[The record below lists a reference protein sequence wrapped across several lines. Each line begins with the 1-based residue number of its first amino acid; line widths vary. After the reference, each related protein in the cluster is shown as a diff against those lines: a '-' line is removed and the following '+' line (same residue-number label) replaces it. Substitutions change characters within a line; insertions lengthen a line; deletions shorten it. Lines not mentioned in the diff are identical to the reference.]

1 MAHFKGS
8 IEGIAGQDFHLNLLE
23 EGETPIED

>member
-8 IEGIAGQDFHLNLLE
+8 IEGIAGQEFNLNLLE
-23 EGETPIED
+23 EGSEDFLN